1 MEDNEMLKGSCHCE
15 TIRFEIDDAMD
26 GIFHCHC
33 ETCQKLNG
41 TSYGSTG
48 FVSANSFRIV
58 SGQDALTA
66 YESSPGKHRYFCSH
80 CGAPVYAHAQASLDR
95 IGVRV
100 GLLDDDP
107 GVRSKSHIWLSHEK
121 PWFEVSTELPK
132 FQEFPGQEKDSVITQ
147 G

>member
-1 MEDNEMLKGSCHCE
+1 MMLTGSCHCK
-15 TIRFEIDDAMD
+15 TVRFEISGDME

-33 ETCQKLNG
+33 QTCQKLNG

-48 FVSANSFRIV
+48 FISSDLFEIVDGGNS
-58 SGQDALTA
+58 LKA
-66 YESSPGKHRYFCSH
+66 YESSPGKNRYFCSK
-80 CGAPVYAHAQASLDR
+80 CGAPIYAQSQAAPER

-107 GVRSKSHIWLSHEK
+107 GVRSKAHIWLSHEK

-132 FQEFPGQEKDSVITQ
+132 FNEFSE
-147 G
+147 